1 MKQPYYPKEILIPQ
15 EERLA
20 VLHGKGELRIG
31 IPKEIH
37 LQEKRVCLT
46 PDGVATLTGQ
56 GHKIMV
62 ETGAGEGALYT
73 DHEYAEAGAEIVYD
87 REKVFGNHIVL
98 KVEPPTQ
105 EELRMMNP
113 GSVLM
118 SALQLNIQKKE
129 FFDMLLKK
137 KITALAFEFIHDQH
151 GMFPVVRAQSEI
163 AGMASILIAAELLSK
178 PGISRNLLLGNLSG
192 VPPAEVVILGAGT
205 VGEFAARTALG
216 LGASVKVFDN
226 SLSKLRRLQTSVGRV
241 IFTSTLQPTNIARAL
256 TQADVVIGALRGK
269 VRTPVVI
276 TEYMVE
282 MMKPGSVLIDVS
294 IDRGGVS
301 ETSELTNHAN
311 PVVIKHDVIHYGV
324 PNIPSRYS
332 RTATIAFSNIFV
344 PYLRRIAELGGI
356 ENAIAVE
363 MGLRNGVYTYKGLIT
378 NKSVAE
384 WFGFDYRDINL
395 IFLK

>member
-1 MKQPYYPKEILIPQ
+1 MKQPYYPKHILIPQ

-20 VLHGKGELRIG
+20 VLHRKGELKIG
-31 IPKEIH
+31 IPKEMH

-46 PDGVATLTGQ
+46 PDGVATLVSH

-62 ETGAGEGALYT
+62 ESGAGEGALYT
-73 DHEYAEAGAEIVYD
+73 DSEYSEAGAEIVYD
-87 REKVFGNHIVL
+87 REKIFGNNLVL
-98 KVEPPTQ
+98 KVEPPTAG
-105 EELRMMNP
+105 ELKMMKP
-113 GSVLM
+113 GSVLL
-118 SALQLNIQKKE
+118 SAVQLNIQDKT
-129 FFDMLLKK
+129 FFDELLKK
-137 KITALAFEFIHDQH
+137 KITALAFEFIRDQH

-241 IFTSTLQPTNIARAL
+241 IYTSTLQPTNIARAL
-256 TQADVVIGALRGK
+256 SQADVVIGALRGK
-269 VRTPVVI
+269 IRTPVVI
-276 TEYMVE
+276 TEYMVK

-301 ETSELTNHAN
+301 ETSELTSHAN
-311 PVVIKHDVIHYGV
+311 PVVIKHGVLHYGV

-356 ENAIAVE
+356 ENTISLE
-363 MGLRNGVYTYKGLIT
+363 DGLRSGVYAYKGVIT
-378 NKSVAE
+378 NKTVAE
-384 WFGFDYRDINL
+384 WFGFNYRDINL
-395 IFLK
+395 LFL

>member
-1 MKQPYYPKEILIPQ
+1 MRPPLYPKHILIPQ

-20 VLHGKGELRIG
+20 VLHRKGELKIG
-31 IPKEIH
+31 IPKEVH

-46 PDGVATLTGQ
+46 PDGVATLVSH

-62 ETGAGEGALYT
+62 ESGAGEGALYT
-73 DHEYAEAGAEIVYD
+73 DMDYSEAGAEIVYD
-87 REKVFGNHIVL
+87 RKKIFGNNIVL
-98 KVEPPTQ
+98 KVEPPTA
-105 EELRMMNP
+105 EELKMMNP
-113 GSVLM
+113 GSVLL
-118 SALQLNIQKKE
+118 SAVQLNIQEKS
-129 FFDMLLKK
+129 FFDELLKR
-137 KITALAFEFIHDQH
+137 KITALAFEFIRDQH
-151 GMFPVVRAQSEI
+151 GMYPVVRAQSEI
-163 AGMASILIAAELLSK
+163 AGMASILIASELLSK

-241 IFTSTLQPTNIARAL
+241 IYTSTLQPTNIARAL
-256 TQADVVIGALRGK
+256 AQADVVIGALRGK
-269 VRTPVVI
+269 IRTPVVI

-301 ETSELTNHAN
+301 ETSELTSHAN

-356 ENAIAVE
+356 ENALE
-363 MGLRNGVYTYKGLIT
+363 TEEGLRNGIYTYNGMIT

-384 WFGFDYRDINL
+384 WFGYEYIDINL
-395 IFLK
+395 LFLK